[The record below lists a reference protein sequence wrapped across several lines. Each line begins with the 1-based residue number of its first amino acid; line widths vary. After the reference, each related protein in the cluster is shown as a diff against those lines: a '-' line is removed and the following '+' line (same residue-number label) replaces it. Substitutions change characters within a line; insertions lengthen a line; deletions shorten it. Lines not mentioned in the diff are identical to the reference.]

1 MLKITVL
8 PLCCAGAV
16 YSVPTVPTGCF
27 GLTDSIY
34 RLCSVTVF
42 CLAKKTHT
50 TQHHN
55 CLIRWHYNSQVSQSG
70 VRRIF
75 WLLLLGFHF
84 LILFEGDDIGEVSP
98 YVCFLISVYG
108 LFRHYDK
115 EFRTVK
121 TT

>member
-1 MLKITVL
+1 MRSDIS
-8 PLCCAGAV
+8 V
-16 YSVPTVPTGCF
+16 YHGVRHSK
-27 GLTDSIY
+27 LQIY
-34 RLCSVTVF
+34 TFFACHAIAARHAMPQKNPHATRY
-42 CLAKKTHT
+42 
-50 TQHHN
+50 HN

-108 LFRHYDK
+108 IFRHDDK
-115 EFRTVK
+115 KLRAGK
-121 TT
+121 TA